1 MNVPEI
7 VHTENNGSREAKVM
21 ATAIVAHQG
30 VFFFFLGYK
39 AQDFCKQTSLYL
51 PHKVDRIHI

>member
-7 VHTENNGSREAKVM
+7 VHTENYGSREAKVM
-21 ATAIVAHQG
+21 ATTIEAHRG
-30 VFFFFLGYK
+30 EVFFLGYK